1 MDPMEV
7 EETSEDV
14 NNSSVTSA
22 ISESLKEF
30 FNITDPS
37 EFSGPDPIFVDDG
50 EISQSRSFQSHSL
63 PTEAPQMPKNGPGS
77 RRKSRTEKWNERRLR
92 LALRRRGGL
101 KDSVLSEV
109 TQEYEEDE
117 IDGRILF
124 EQAFPFVGQKHSV
137 LGYAKEMCQCFHQ
150 YVTSRRP
157 PSHVAGDSGVKGF
170 SPSRSFPPSVSTE
183 VIVSPDIDT
192 DDVVD
197 LPSPEMVGES
207 RRSPGT
213 GIESRYLGRLSDNSD
228 RRQYGVGALGRL
240 FQRQV
245 DGSIVKQPHVKQQ
258 LDDLTDFRPYFTY
271 WISFV
276 HIVVMVITILWY
288 GIGPFGAGL
297 TRSTGLVMTE
307 FLTLEQVDVRAP
319 GNFWLG
325 PPARDLIHL
334 GAKYT
339 PCMRPYPAISQ
350 LVQDERTKE
359 ASETGCC
366 IKNDRSGCVQTV
378 KDNCSPFLSTF
389 VKWNSSEPGVGG
401 RISGPVCGQDPRFC
415 LTPISSGVNSWP
427 DDIGQWPV
435 CHQNIMS
442 EKNYSIGAPSH
453 MSCEVLA
460 KPCCI
465 GIHGRCELRSEEF
478 CRWVGGTLH
487 REANLCSQ
495 VSCIGD
501 VCGMLPFAQKD
512 VPDQFYRL
520 WTSLFLNAGLFQLMI
535 VVVLQLY
542 LMRDLEKMCGPLR
555 LSIIYF
561 GSGIIGN
568 LASAIFIPYRAECGP
583 SGALFGILATF
594 IIEVVKAWRI
604 LRRPS
609 LSLLELSG
617 VMIFLIFFG
626 MVPWVDNYA
635 HVFGFFTG
643 LLLSYALLPH
653 INFDKTPVSMSW
665 QVFRVSFPLLMV
677 VALFLMLTILFYSL
691 SLGDCEVCK
700 LLSCIPIVADF
711 CAEQN
716 IDYTVGPRSLF

>member
-7 EETSEDV
+7 DDTPGDV
-14 NNSSVTSA
+14 NSSSVTNA

-30 FNITDPS
+30 FNITDPA
-37 EFSGPDPIFVDDG
+37 EFSDPGFPADNHG
-50 EISQSRSFQSHSL
+50 TPQSMNLQSQSL
-63 PTEAPQMPKNGPGS
+63 PTNPNSTLRNKRS
-77 RRKSRTEKWNERRLR
+77 SLRKSRSEKWNERRLR

-101 KDSVLSEV
+101 KDSVLSEL

-124 EQAFPFVGQKHSV
+124 EQAFPFVGHKHSV
-137 LGYAKEMCQCFHQ
+137 LAYAKELCQYIHQ
-150 YVTSRRP
+150 YLTSKRP
-157 PSHVAGDSGVKGF
+157 TTHVGRGSGTKGF

-183 VIVSPDIDT
+183 VIVSPDIEN

-197 LPSPEMVGES
+197 LPSPEVAGES
-207 RRSPGT
+207 NRLPRTAIG
-213 GIESRYLGRLSDNSD
+213 SRYLGHLFDNSD
-228 RRQYGVGALGRL
+228 RRQFGVGALGRL

-245 DGSIVKQPHVKQQ
+245 DGSVLRQPHVKRQ

-276 HIVVMVITILWY
+276 HIVIMIITILWY

-297 TRSTGLVMTE
+297 ARSTGLVMTE

-319 GNFWLG
+319 ANFWLG

-339 PCMRPYPAISQ
+339 PCMRPDPSISK
-350 LVQDERTKE
+350 LVQEERMKE
-359 ASETGCC
+359 VSESGCC

-378 KDNCSPFLSTF
+378 RENCSPLLSTF
-389 VKWNSSEPGVGG
+389 VKWNSTDHGVGG
-401 RISGPVCGQDPRFC
+401 RVSGPVCGQDPRFC
-415 LTPISSGVNSWP
+415 LNPISSGVNTWP
-427 DDIGQWPV
+427 DNIGKWPI
-435 CHQNIMS
+435 CYQNVMS
-442 EKNYSIGAPSH
+442 EKNYSIGAPNH

-487 REANLCSQ
+487 KEANLCSQ

-501 VCGMLPFAQKD
+501 VCGMLPFAKED

-520 WTSLFLNAGLFQLMI
+520 WTSLFLNAGLFQLLI

-542 LMRDLEKMCGPLR
+542 FMRDLEKMCGPLR

-617 VMIFLIFFG
+617 VMIFLILFG

-635 HVFGFFTG
+635 HVFGFLAG

-653 INFDKTPVSMSW
+653 INFDKTPVSLSW
-665 QVFRVSFPLLMV
+665 QVFRVTFPLMIV
-677 VALFLMLTILFYSL
+677 VALFLTLTILFYSL
-691 SLGDCEVCK
+691 SLGDCEICK
-700 LLSCIPIVADF
+700 LLSCIPIVSDF

-716 IDYTVGPRSLF
+716 IDYTVEPRSLF